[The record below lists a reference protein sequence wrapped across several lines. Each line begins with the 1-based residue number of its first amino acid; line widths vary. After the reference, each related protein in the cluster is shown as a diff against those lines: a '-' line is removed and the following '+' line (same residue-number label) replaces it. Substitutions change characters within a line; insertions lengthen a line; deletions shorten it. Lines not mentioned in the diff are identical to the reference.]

1 MPSTPPLSCE
11 LGVKIELVLTDYL
24 LVLRGGIVECAMPRE
39 SWNWGCRRSSDCGEL
54 KKRETA
60 LAGALVCFGTGS
72 LQLTF
77 FGTVQNGRSDFD
89 WRNYLGVGLSFGD
102 VQ

>member
-1 MPSTPPLSCE
+1 
-11 LGVKIELVLTDYL
+11 
-24 LVLRGGIVECAMPRE
+24 MPRE

-54 KKRETA
+54 KKRESA

-72 LQLTF
+72 LQLTV

-89 WRNYLGVGLSFGD
+89 WRNFLGVGLSFLAMCSGLIEFRELHLLSTFLSIPSSSAPGRKISP
-102 VQ
+102 